1 MVRDISGLG
10 SPNRNELRSDR
21 NSEGGPKTA
30 SSTQSVDST
39 HSTVKSGASDQVE
52 LSNQAQTLKKLES
65 KLADLPDVDEE
76 RVAAIKS
83 AIENGE
89 YQINNT
95 QIAEKLLRSDALF
108 GK

>member
-10 SPNRNELRSDR
+10 SPNRNDLRTDR
-21 NSEGGPKTA
+21 NSGGPKAESSA
-30 SSTQSVDST
+30 SSTNAPANAP
-39 HSTVKSGASDQVE
+39 ASAGDQVE
-52 LSNQAQTLKKLES
+52 LSTQVQTLKKLEAQ
-65 KLADLPDVDEE
+65 LTDLPDVDEE

-89 YQINNT
+89 YQIND
-95 QIAEKLLRSDALF
+95 QKIAEKLLSSDALF